1 MTTTETT
8 TVLKTVAEALYR
20 KAGYV
25 PFLWHIDDVR
35 MVIEDHDIALA
46 LTDAECL
53 EVLENVRENV
63 PADLGMCFDAIA
75 VELECWAD
83 NSLGSAAAMNAVR
96 DKLDRISTETARL
109 AAEMAAV
116 LAEMQ
121 SDGMSGR
128 AITEAVGHWP
138 ERPEKSGA
146 TCPSIIGGQP

>member
-8 TVLKTVAEALYR
+8 TILKTVAEALYR

-25 PFLWHIDDVR
+25 PFLWHINDVR
-35 MVIEDHDIALA
+35 MVIEGHETALS
-46 LTDAECL
+46 LTDTECL
-53 EVLENVRENV
+53 EVLENVRDNLS
-63 PADLGMCFDAIA
+63 PDLGIYFEAIA
-75 VELECWAD
+75 VELECWTE
-83 NSLGSAAAMNAVR
+83 NREGSTDLPGAVR

-116 LAEMQ
+116 LADLQ